1 MGKLTSG
8 QWTEIAIWLTLAGLA
23 FGYSFEFD
31 REIEFYKFGAS
42 GWPRVIIAMIFLGA
56 LGQFVQDLLKTRTYP
71 VYDPGYFSQFSEQG
85 IGFMVRMGLTL
96 ALPMAYALLLQ
107 GMGYYFLTPFFLMG
121 YLFLTGEHR
130 ISRLL
135 AVPLVIYAVIT
146 IIFTRFAYVG
156 LPTGY
161 WKGFYDFGNWFVVLL
176 RTGVG

>member
-56 LGQFVQDLLKTRTYP
+56 IGQFVQDLLKTRTDP

-85 IGFMVRMGLTL
+85 AGFMVRMGLTL

-107 GMGYYFLTPFFLMG
+107 GMGYYFLTPFFLG
-121 YLFLTGEHR
+121 FYLYLTGERR
-130 ISRLL
+130 IKMLIL
-135 AVPLVIYAVIT
+135 VPLSIYGGIT
-146 IIFTRFAYVG
+146 VIFTRVLYVG
-156 LPTGY
+156 LPIGY
-161 WKGFYDFGNWFVVLL
+161 WPGFYDFGNWAVILL
-176 RTGVG
+176 RG